1 MKVPC
6 LILELTLYCWA
17 PTPNPRFLKTESEH
31 TVTPYVYRNR
41 REGTM
46 TYTDFLPRELVL
58 KHPESTQWISMVNK
72 RLEITCISKM
82 QTFIPVMLISPQ
94 SKQNWKQK

>member
-1 MKVPC
+1 
-6 LILELTLYCWA
+6 
-17 PTPNPRFLKTESEH
+17 
-31 TVTPYVYRNR
+31 
-41 REGTM
+41 
-46 TYTDFLPRELVL
+46 
-58 KHPESTQWISMVNK
+58 MVNK